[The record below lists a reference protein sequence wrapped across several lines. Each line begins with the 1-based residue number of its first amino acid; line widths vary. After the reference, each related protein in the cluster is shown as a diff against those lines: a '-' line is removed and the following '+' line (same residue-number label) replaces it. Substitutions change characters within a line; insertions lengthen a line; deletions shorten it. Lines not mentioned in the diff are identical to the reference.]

1 MAGKRKKGK
10 TEKRKREKGEE
21 KRKAVKAD
29 DARKNNKVEDLEVEP
44 ERDEAEIE
52 PDNEEELDEKKIK
65 AVIGK
70 LRGESE
76 KNLNLIRVYLN
87 EISRIDIL
95 TREEEQELAKLVHAG
110 KEDARNKMIAAN
122 LRLVVNVA
130 KRFMGRG
137 MAFMDLIEEGNLG
150 LIRAVEKFDYK
161 RGFRFSTYATWW
173 IRQTINR
180 AIMNQGRTVR
190 VPVHMMDMIRR
201 YYNTFRN
208 LSHDLGREP
217 SEAEVADAMDLEIE
231 HVRFINEAVRRPI
244 ELDAKISEDSDTSYA
259 DFIESDVGPSP
270 SVATYLLLRSE
281 KLRHLLTTLPPREKE
296 VIEMRFGLGGRE
308 PMTLKEAGEIMGVTR
323 ERVRQI
329 EQEALKRLK
338 TRAQSEDDFYDLL
351 YENFED
357 E

>member
-1 MAGKRKKGK
+1 MLGKRKKPR
-10 TEKRKREKGEE
+10 TEERNRDEKG
-21 KRKAVKAD
+21 KPVKTD
-29 DARKNNKVEDLEVEP
+29 DAQEKVKSEDPDAELEPNETELESDEEEDL
-44 ERDEAEIE
+44 DEE
-52 PDNEEELDEKKIK
+52 KIK
-65 AVIGK
+65 AVIVK

-95 TREEEQELAKLVHAG
+95 TREEEQELAKRVKAG
-110 KEDARNKMIAAN
+110 EEEARNKMIAAN

-217 SEAEVADAMDLEIE
+217 SEPEVAEAMDLDVE

-244 ELDAKISEDSDTSYA
+244 ELDAKISDDSDTSYA
-259 DFIESDVGPSP
+259 DFIESDAGPSP

-281 KLRHLLTTLPPREKE
+281 KLRHLLTTLPSREKE
-296 VIEMRFGLGGRE
+296 VIEMRFGLGGKE
-308 PMTLKEAGEIMGVTR
+308 PMTLKETGEVMGVTR

>member
-1 MAGKRKKGK
+1 MLGKRKKPGTEERKHDKKQKPVK
-10 TEKRKREKGEE
+10 TGGTREKVEFE
-21 KRKAVKAD
+21 DPDAD
-29 DARKNNKVEDLEVEP
+29 L
-44 ERDEAEIE
+44 E
-52 PDNEEELDEKKIK
+52 PDNAELGSDDEEDLDEEKIK

-95 TREEEQELAKLVHAG
+95 TREEEQELAKRVKVG
-110 KEDARNKMIAAN
+110 EEEARNKMIAAN

-150 LIRAVEKFDYK
+150 LIRAVEKFDYR

-217 SEAEVADAMDLEIE
+217 SEPEVAEAMDLDVE

-244 ELDAKISEDSDTSYA
+244 ELDAKISDDSDTSYA
-259 DFIESDVGPSP
+259 DFIESDAGPSP

-281 KLRHLLTTLPPREKE
+281 KLRHLLTTLPSREKE
-296 VIEMRFGLGGRE
+296 VIEMRFGLGGKE
-308 PMTLKEAGEIMGVTR
+308 PMTLKETGEVMGVTR

-351 YENFED
+351 YESFED